1 MTFFERFLIS
11 LKKGILS
18 LKYEM
23 ISKRYIKYAR
33 ASPVNPAPID
43 KIAKTARVR
52 PFGKCVTST

>member
-23 ISKRYIKYAR
+23 ISKIYIKYAR
-33 ASPVNPAPID
+33 ASPVKPAPID
-43 KIAKTARVR
+43 KIAKIARVN
-52 PFGKCVTST
+52 PSGKCVTST